1 MAQNSISRLMFSTY
15 SSFGWSMKNQ
25 TQWNRR
31 SKHISDRWK
40 KNQAFHFLSIKMVIS
55 LFKIFA
61 FHIFLRMEGIAFTT
75 ATKSA
80 SRIQWTEIH
89 SIRTNEKDIIAF
101 GYVATRFPCLQLYLL
116 EYTNAF
122 GFCWGWD
129 WSYGNEGH
137 GFIDDYLN
145 CFLNDHDPF
154 QGTKTMA

>member
-1 MAQNSISRLMFSTY
+1 MPKA
-15 SSFGWSMKNQ
+15 
-25 TQWNRR
+25 
-31 SKHISDRWK
+31 
-40 KNQAFHFLSIKMVIS
+40 
-55 LFKIFA
+55 LFYYILPMGK
-61 FHIFLRMEGIAFTT
+61 L
-75 ATKSA
+75 
-80 SRIQWTEIH
+80 
-89 SIRTNEKDIIAF
+89 
-101 GYVATRFPCLQLYLL
+101 VAVQCLQLYLL